1 MNNPA
6 FTDDNLRNSINLA
19 FEENDLQQEQSQLW
33 AIKSKPHQ
41 ILSYKLGLRTI
52 LVYSTGVNAGYM
64 LDVCVELGEVS

>member
-41 ILSYKLGLRTI
+41 NLSYKLGLLTI
-52 LVYSTGVNAGYM
+52 LVYVTGVNAGYM